1 MPKMSYSEE
10 KKAPA
15 LFFWGGGLEKLQGG
29 LKEEEYFTS
38 LTQNLM
44 FKMGTKKDDAD
55 YLPNWDVFQKT
66 LETASLFS
74 SSCMN
79 KHKNALEEAFFL
91 NETADNM
98 KIIHDR
104 AQGDQGIIKTINI
117 MELKSDS
124 TN

>member
-1 MPKMSYSEE
+1 MSYSEE
-10 KKAPA
+10 KKPPA

-44 FKMGTKKDDAD
+44 FKMGTKKDDAG
-55 YLPNWDVFQKT
+55 LPNWDEFQKT
-66 LETASLFS
+66 LDNASLCS

-98 KIIHDR
+98 KILHDR
-104 AQGDQGIIKTINI
+104 VQEEPEGVKTINI
-117 MELKSDS
+117 LDELKSDS
-124 TN
+124 NN